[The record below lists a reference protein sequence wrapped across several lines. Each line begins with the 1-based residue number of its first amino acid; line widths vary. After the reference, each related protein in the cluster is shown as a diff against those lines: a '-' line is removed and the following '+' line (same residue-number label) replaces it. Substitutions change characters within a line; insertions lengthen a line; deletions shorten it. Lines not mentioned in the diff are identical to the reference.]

1 MTNFFKENRK
11 MNTIIYMTSL
21 LTFFIKG
28 EIKSEQNFIMFNA
41 PYMILGLVPAGNKSE
56 LLPINHIASIS
67 TRYGVN
73 IMKLIL
79 GIEAYAMALIMEHE
93 SVFGAPLFALL
104 SIFLF
109 IDAIKFSLVVITSAG
124 QQKSIDFVLF
134 ERKKAKL
141 AEQQINDMVAGRL
154 TDTNVREQTDRVIDA
169 INRK

>member
-1 MTNFFKENRK
+1 
-11 MNTIIYMTSL
+11 
-21 LTFFIKG
+21 
-28 EIKSEQNFIMFNA
+28 
-41 PYMILGLVPAGNKSE
+41 
-56 LLPINHIASIS
+56 
-67 TRYGVN
+67 
-73 IMKLIL
+73 MKLIL

-141 AEQQINDMVAGRL
+141 AEQQINDMVSGRL